1 MRVFLFFFFLSP
13 LLLSLYIYIYICFLC
28 SLFLL
33 IFSFFLL
40 LLLLLFIFSVHRSES
55 SSGSR
60 IRDDL
65 PRLKKLQDLGK
76 ELTMTNVEHREIKVL
91 ININSFF
98 FFFFWKLSR
107 YPRRI
112 ILGPFS
118 RRSGYLF
125 LSCTSDSTETFHG
138 VLKTSGLKEIR
149 V

>member
-1 MRVFLFFFFLSP
+1 MVMVNERIHRASLPFFFLP
-13 LLLSLYIYIYICFLC
+13 LSFITLSIYIYICFLC

-98 FFFFWKLSR
+98 FFFFGNYLA
-107 YPRRI
+107 
-112 ILGPFS
+112 ILG
-118 RRSGYLF
+118 G
-125 LSCTSDSTETFHG
+125 
-138 VLKTSGLKEIR
+138 
-149 V
+149 

>member
-13 LLLSLYIYIYICFLC
+13 LLLSIYIYICFLC

-33 IFSFFLL
+33 IFSFFF